1 MSGVG
6 FAVNHCDQI
15 DIVDLSAGEGGDI
28 INAEIDPLI
37 RPVSNRRPDNFTFF
51 RDIRDFL
58 NLFVFIKYI
67 NNGFSNSML

>member
-51 RDIRDFL
+51 RDIHDF
-58 NLFVFIKYI
+58 
-67 NNGFSNSML
+67 